1 MPMKKLLTAF
11 VLTALLLLPAASAA
25 GDEGADALNRLGLFS
40 GSEAGYELDR
50 TPTRAE
56 ALVML
61 LKLTGQADEALAGEW
76 SHPFQDAGWASSYI
90 GYAYQNGLTAGVS
103 DDMFGTS
110 QNATAQQYAAFLLRA
125 LGYQEFDY
133 ENALTLLQT
142 STPAVLPQG
151 EGFTRGDLVDL
162 SLAALAAPVADGS
175 GTLAARLAGEGLFDY
190 GDYQAARDSVGAQ
203 EAAQTTVL
211 IYVTGSNLERTSG
224 RATADIEEMLQAE
237 LTGNINIVLQTGGT
251 KAWKNDWMTDGATQR
266 RRCWKGC

>member
-90 GYAYQNGLTAGVS
+90 GYAYQNGLT
-103 DDMFGTS
+103 
-110 QNATAQQYAAFLLRA
+110 
-125 LGYQEFDY
+125 E
-133 ENALTLLQT
+133 
-142 STPAVLPQG
+142 
-151 EGFTRGDLVDL
+151 
-162 SLAALAAPVADGS
+162 
-175 GTLAARLAGEGLFDY
+175 
-190 GDYQAARDSVGAQ
+190 
-203 EAAQTTVL
+203 
-211 IYVTGSNLERTSG
+211 IG
-224 RATADIEEMLQAE
+224 RASCRER
-237 LTGNINIVLQTGGT
+237 V
-251 KAWKNDWMTDGATQR
+251 
-266 RRCWKGC
+266 

>member
-1 MPMKKLLTAF
+1 MKKLLTAF

-110 QNATAQQYAAFLLRA
+110 QNATAQQYASFLLRA
-125 LGYQEFDY
+125 LGYQELN
-133 ENALTLLQT
+133 E
-142 STPAVLPQG
+142 
-151 EGFTRGDLVDL
+151 
-162 SLAALAAPVADGS
+162 
-175 GTLAARLAGEGLFDY
+175 
-190 GDYQAARDSVGAQ
+190 
-203 EAAQTTVL
+203 
-211 IYVTGSNLERTSG
+211 
-224 RATADIEEMLQAE
+224 
-237 LTGNINIVLQTGGT
+237 
-251 KAWKNDWMTDGATQR
+251 
-266 RRCWKGC
+266 